1 MTLVAKLPWNEI
13 ESRLTAGGD
22 AILPIGA
29 GAKEHGL
36 HLPMNTDEIQ
46 AMWLSER
53 VAAETGALVWPAVNY
68 GFYPAFR
75 DYPGSISLSRPL
87 FVAMIRELCSEIM
100 RWRPRRLYVLDTGIS
115 TIAPVG
121 EAILG
126 LERVV
131 HLRVHDGPRYREASA
146 ALRQQSFG
154 SHADELETS
163 RMLAIAPQS
172 VDMARAQASPGG
184 PFEGRLTRALA
195 PSGSYGDPTLANAE
209 KGARLIDAM
218 LADLREAMRPPGSPI
233 ADGTG

>member
-13 ESRLTAGGD
+13 ESRLTAGAD

-75 DYPGSISLSRPL
+75 DYPGSISLSRQT
-87 FVAMIRELCSEIM
+87 FVALVREICGDIL
-100 RWRPRRLYVLDTGIS
+100 RWGPRKLYVLDTGIS
-115 TIAPVG
+115 TLQPVD
-121 EAILG
+121 EAIAG
-126 LERVV
+126 TEGSI
-131 HLRVHDGPRYREASA
+131 HLRIHDGPRYRA
-146 ALRQQSFG
+146 AAESLRQQAFG

-163 RMLAIAPQS
+163 RMLAIAPDA
-172 VDMARAQASPGG
+172 VRMARAQATPGG
-184 PFEGRLTRALA
+184 AFEGPLTRALA

-218 LADLREAMRPPGSPI
+218 LADLREAMRPPGSPS